1 MTSRIEQLHD
11 LGQSVWYDN
20 VSRDFIN
27 DGSIKKLID
36 NGVLGLTS
44 NPTIF
49 EKAISAG
56 TAYDEQLRELVRQGK
71 TSAEAFTEMAIQ
83 DIRNVADLFRP
94 VYDRTNGADGY
105 VSIEVSPLLAHDTEG
120 TIEEGRL
127 FFKILDRPNIMIKVP
142 ATPEGIPAVEALI
155 ADGTNV
161 NVTLI
166 FAIDA
171 YEEVARAY
179 IRGLQKLAAS
189 GKKPLDKVASV
200 ASFFVSRV
208 DVLVDKLLDE
218 KLAATTD
225 AAQKKELESLLGKVA
240 IANSKLA
247 YEKFKEIFNGPEF
260 DDLRKKGAHPQRVL
274 WASTS
279 TKNPKYRDILYAEEL
294 IGPETVDT
302 MPPQTVD
309 AFNDHGVVAPTLDT
323 GYEEAHQII
332 ARMEKAGISSKD
344 VTDKLLA
351 DGVKLFAD
359 SFNKL
364 IEGVEGKRQKLVGEM
379 QGAGEAVR

>member
-1 MTSRIEQLHD
+1 MSKIQELHA

-20 VSRDFIN
+20 VSRDLIKN
-27 DGSIKKLID
+27 GSIQKLID

-44 NPTIF
+44 NPSIF
-49 EKAISAG
+49 EKAVSAG
-56 TAYDEQLRELVRQGK
+56 TAYDDQIRELVKQGK
-71 TSAEAFTEMAIQ
+71 EAGDIFTELAIQ
-83 DIRNVADLFRP
+83 DIRDVADLFRP
-94 VYDRTNGADGY
+94 VYDKTNGADGY

-120 TIEEGRL
+120 TIEEGRR
-127 FFKILDRPNIMIKVP
+127 FFEVLGRPNVMIKVP
-142 ATPEGIPAVEALI
+142 ATPEGIPAIETLI
-155 ADGTNV
+155 GEGVNV

-171 YEEVARAY
+171 YQEVARAY
-179 IRGLQKLAAS
+179 IRGLKKLAES

-208 DVLVDKLLDE
+208 DVLVDKLLQE
-218 KLAATTD
+218 KIDATSD
-225 AAQKKELESLLGKVA
+225 AEQKKELEGLLGKIA

-247 YEKFKEIFNGPEF
+247 YEQFKEIFHGAEF
-260 DDLRKKGAHPQRVL
+260 ADLRSKGAHPQRVL

-309 AFNDHGVVAPTLDT
+309 AFNDHGVVAPTLDR
-323 GYEEAHQII
+323 GYDVAHQEIE
-332 ARMEKAGISSKD
+332 RLEKAGIKMQD

-359 SFNKL
+359 AFSQL
-364 IEGVEGKRQKLVGEM
+364 IEGVEKKRQELVGQM
-379 QGAGEAVR
+379 QSAGDKR